1 VEVATL
7 IGIPTARRALLIIA
21 AILAATST
29 SLADITAPMEAPRP
43 YFAAFNNGDM
53 DGMAAMCAVPARQ
66 IDVSGDRGYVV
77 VPATMTFKV
86 QGKSK

>member
-1 VEVATL
+1 
-7 IGIPTARRALLIIA
+7 
-21 AILAATST
+21 
-29 SLADITAPMEAPRP
+29 MEAPRP

-53 DGMAAMCAVPARQ
+53 DGMAAMCAVPALRQ